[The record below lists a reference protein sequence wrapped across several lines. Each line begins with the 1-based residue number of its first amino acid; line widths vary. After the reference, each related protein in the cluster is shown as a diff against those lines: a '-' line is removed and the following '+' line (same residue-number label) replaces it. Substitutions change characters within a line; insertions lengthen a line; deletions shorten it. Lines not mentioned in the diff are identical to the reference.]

1 VSAENFPLFDASL
14 VDGFALRA
22 ADTKAA
28 SSELLRISVQHHVHA
43 GSGDVG
49 RVEKGRAIGI
59 STGGMLPADAD
70 TIVKIEDVE
79 ILEKD
84 SQGMPAV
91 IGLKKSLIVG
101 DGIRYRGTDV
111 RAKQNILEKGT
122 RIDFQ
127 HFPLLSALGVGE
139 VKVRRRVRV
148 GIVSTGDE
156 IVDWNAPQEAGS
168 AKIRNATGSFL
179 AVTLQGMGCD
189 LVHYSAVG
197 DNELDYRRAI
207 DESLAAKCDVV
218 VTTGAVSMGPK
229 DFVKS
234 VVQSVGAEIFF
245 HRVAMRPG
253 KPVLCA
259 KMGTSAA
266 PCMLFALPG
275 NPMSTA
281 VGLRF
286 LATPYLRALMNVSKE
301 TTMRVALGNDVVKP
315 EGVHSF
321 LLGKLMQ
328 TPSGLK
334 VYVQAEQESFRV
346 LPFSRSNVWMLL
358 PEVGEGAAMGD
369 LVEVLPLFAD
379 GFSREWPVS

>member
-1 VSAENFPLFDASL
+1 MFDASL

-22 ADTKAA
+22 LDTRNA
-28 SSELLRISVQHHVHA
+28 SSEMLRVSVSHHIHA

-49 RVEKGRAIGI
+49 KVEKGCAVGI
-59 STGGMLPADAD
+59 STGAMLPCDADA
-70 TIVKIEDVE
+70 IVKIEDVE
-79 ILEKD
+79 IFERN
-84 SQGMPAV
+84 SHGMPTL
-91 IGLKKSLIVG
+91 IGIKKSLIAG

-111 RAKQNILEKGT
+111 RAKQSVLEKGT

-127 HFPLLSALGVGE
+127 HFPLLSALGARE
-139 VKVRRRVRV
+139 FKVRRRVRV
-148 GIVSTGDE
+148 GVVNTGDE
-156 IVDWNAPQEAGS
+156 IIDWNVPHEPGS
-168 AKIRNATGSFL
+168 TKIRNATGAFL

-197 DNELDYRRAI
+197 DNASDYRRALE
-207 DESLAAKCDVV
+207 ESLAARCDVV

-234 VVQSVGAEIFF
+234 AVQDVGAEILF
-245 HRVAMRPG
+245 HRIAMRPG

-259 KMGTSAA
+259 KMGSSEA
-266 PCMLFALPG
+266 PCLLFALPG

-286 LATPYLRALMNVSKE
+286 LITPYLRALMMAPEESA
-301 TTMRVALGNDVVKP
+301 MRVALGNDVVKP
-315 EGVHSF
+315 KEFHSF
-321 LLGKLMQ
+321 LLGRIMQ
-328 TPSGLK
+328 TQSGLK
-334 VYVQAEQESFRV
+334 VYASAEQESFRV
-346 LPFSRSNVWMLL
+346 LPFSRSNAWIVL
-358 PEVGEGAAMGD
+358 PEVGEGSAMGD